1 MQVIN
6 INTSLDYNDKE
17 IKDAIFKKYKVKVDD
32 FKIIQRSL
40 DARRSE
46 LKFNLK
52 VAVDVKKPLKDSSK
66 LHEPYRIPQTKCD
79 LNIAIVGAGP
89 AGLYAAHIL
98 SKCGANIDVYERGG
112 DVDQRVKDVDAFIST
127 RKLNPN
133 SNISFGEGGAGTFS
147 DGKLTSRSKDSRK
160 EYIKEVLFKYGADE
174 EITIMH
180 KPHIGTDV
188 LREVIKKFRN
198 DLIDDG
204 VKFHFN
210 TKVDS
215 LIIENKICKG
225 VVVNDDTKRYD
236 KVILA
241 LGNAARDTFK
251 ELINLGVDLSAKPFA
266 IGFRIEHLQ
275 SYVDQAQFREYAGHP
290 RLLRGEY
297 NLATEGVYSFCMCP
311 GGEVV
316 PSSSEPGYLS
326 VNGMSYHN
334 RGLTNANSAIVTTV
348 NRYENAL
355 EAIKFQEEIEKRA
368 FILGGLDYT
377 APAIHVQDFL
387 ENRLPKTFMNVKPS
401 YRLGVKYTKIDEIY
415 TEEIANKLREGLL
428 LMNNKMHDFTYDAML
443 TAVESKTS
451 SPVRINRDENFTTNI
466 EGLYACGEGAGYAGG
481 IVSAGLDGLK
491 CAEKIL
497 EVLWKSLR
505 LNQNI
510 LNIQKF

>member
-17 IKDAIFKKYKVKVDD
+17 IIDAVFKKYKI
-32 FKIIQRSL
+32 KIKDYKILQRSL
-40 DARRSE
+40 DARRDQ

-52 VAVDVKKPLKDSSK
+52 ILVDVNKKLRDSGV
-66 LHEPYRIPQTKCD
+66 LHEPYKLPNKKCD
-79 LNIAIVGAGP
+79 LKIAIIGAGP
-89 AGLYAAHIL
+89 AGLYAAHVL
-98 SKCGANIDVYERGG
+98 SSTGASVDVYERGG
-112 DVDQRVKDVDAFIST
+112 DVDARVKDVDDFLNT

-160 EYIKEVLFKYGADE
+160 EYIKETLFKYGADE

-198 DLIDDG
+198 DLIKSN
-204 VKFHFN
+204 VNFYFY
-210 TKVDS
+210 TKVENI
-215 LIIENKICKG
+215 LIEKNNCTGIIVDGKNIK
-225 VVVNDDTKRYD
+225 YD

-241 LGNAARDTFK
+241 IGNAARDTFK
-251 ELINLGVDLSAKPFA
+251 SLIQNGVHLDAKPFA
-266 IGFRIEHLQ
+266 VGFRIEHLQ
-275 SYVDQAQFREYAGHP
+275 SYVDKSQFREYAGHP

-297 NLATEGVYSFCMCP
+297 NLAIEGVYSFCMCP

-316 PSSSEPGYLS
+316 ASASEPGFLS
-326 VNGMSYHN
+326 VNGMSYHD
-334 RGLTNANSAIVTTV
+334 RGLKNANSAIVTTIKD
-348 NRYENAL
+348 YENAL
-355 EAIKFQEEIEKRA
+355 DAIKFQEEIERRA
-368 FILGGLDYT
+368 FILGGSDYN

-387 ENRLPKTFMNVKPS
+387 EKRGPKTFKDVMPS
-401 YRLGVKYTKIDEIY
+401 YKLGVRYTEIDEIY
-415 TEEIANKLREGLL
+415 GQVIADKLREGLDN
-428 LMNNKMHDFTYDAML
+428 MNKKMHDFTYDAIL

-451 SPVRINRDENFTTNI
+451 SPVRINRDENFETNVKN
-466 EGLYACGEGAGYAGG
+466 LYACGEGAGYAGG

-491 CAEKIL
+491 CAERIL
-497 EVLWKSLR
+497 EVLWNNLK

-510 LNIQKF
+510 